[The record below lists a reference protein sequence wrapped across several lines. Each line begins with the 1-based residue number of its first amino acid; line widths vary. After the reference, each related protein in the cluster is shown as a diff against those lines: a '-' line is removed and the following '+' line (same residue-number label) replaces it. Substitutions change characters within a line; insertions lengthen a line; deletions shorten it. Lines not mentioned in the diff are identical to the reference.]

1 MMNALH
7 GSIWRGGCLTRNPSL
22 NPNNTH
28 FNMFMFSLYFHRY
41 LAVAATPRDLDG
53 GGGCSDGMGEGDEEG
68 ESKGGAAGGAL
79 LSVPLGEV
87 GGERVGPKWTDMAA
101 LEELCLALV
110 LALVDAART
119 LSSEDAVVRAMDKLF
134 DVRVKL
140 HQRGGGGCEDRG
152 GGGSEEG
159 EGEGEGGGGGG
170 CGGGYIHTYILKPKG
185 SNALHCENPISVFV
199 WG

>member
-1 MMNALH
+1 
-7 GSIWRGGCLTRNPSL
+7 
-22 NPNNTH
+22 
-28 FNMFMFSLYFHRY
+28 MFMFSLYFHRY

-87 GGERVGPKWTDMAA
+87 GGGRVGPKWTDMAA

-119 LSSEDAVVRAMDKLF
+119 LSSEDAVVRAMANVELPSSPNKGA
-134 DVRVKL
+134 
-140 HQRGGGGCEDRG
+140 RGLTAKQ
-152 GGGSEEG
+152 STSK
-159 EGEGEGGGGGG
+159 
-170 CGGGYIHTYILKPKG
+170 YSAYLI
-185 SNALHCENPISVFV
+185 PISNNA
-199 WG
+199 GNT